1 MQLHP
6 DLTRE
11 RAKSSFYNIDACSV
25 VTFDYGD
32 TWPGETQE
40 LSESMQICQSTSQL
54 VAGSNSVADPLKS
67 AEGLLAQRL
76 ARYRLIL
83 TEDLSNIIQ
92 SSAFVFFFCK
102 QMFSAQEK

>member
-1 MQLHP
+1 
-6 DLTRE
+6 
-11 RAKSSFYNIDACSV
+11 
-25 VTFDYGD
+25 
-32 TWPGETQE
+32 
-40 LSESMQICQSTSQL
+40 MQICQSTSQL

-92 SSAFVFFFCK
+92 SSAFVFFFSFANKCSQHRK
-102 QMFSAQEK
+102 SRLCLVLKRCMGYLTLQVHEIPDT